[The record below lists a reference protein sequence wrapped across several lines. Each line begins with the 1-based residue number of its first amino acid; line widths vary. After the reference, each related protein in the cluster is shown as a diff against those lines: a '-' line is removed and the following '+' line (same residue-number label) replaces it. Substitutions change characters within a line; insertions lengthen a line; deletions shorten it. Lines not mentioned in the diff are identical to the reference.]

1 MQVFLR
7 FFFFFNNFFFL
18 LKSFFFNLFLQ
29 QDENVIKSN
38 NKKNNYINQLLRLP
52 LLKYRHAHTEKK
64 IHMIKKQIKRKAVP
78 SSLPSK
84 KKYPSPQRFQGSY
97 NPGHN
102 VLELYN
108 ILVQIRFTTS
118 KRKLDIQY
126 SKLGIRVASRVAE
139 RLKTQDLRKLGNIR
153 KISNLGGHIAQCL
166 VSLQELRL

>member
-64 IHMIKKQIKRKAVP
+64 NTYDQKTN
-78 SSLPSK
+78 K
-84 KKYPSPQRFQGSY
+84 KKSSTILPPQ
-97 NPGHN
+97 
-102 VLELYN
+102 
-108 ILVQIRFTTS
+108 
-118 KRKLDIQY
+118 
-126 SKLGIRVASRVAE
+126 
-139 RLKTQDLRKLGNIR
+139 
-153 KISNLGGHIAQCL
+153 
-166 VSLQELRL
+166 